1 MTVKE
6 LIEVLKD
13 YDEEAVIKLVCS
25 IDDGTASCYGNL
37 VSTWSN
43 KDEVFLFADCK

>member
-13 YDEEAVIKLVCS
+13 YDEWATVKLVCS
-25 IDDGTASCYGNL
+25 MDEGTSACHGEL
-37 VSTWSN
+37 VSTLSN
-43 KDEVFLFADCK
+43 KDEVFLFADCD